1 MQEATGLNVAV
12 YRAGG
17 DPDKA
22 YGTIFVNVVGP
33 RDNAL
38 RSLTPEEHR
47 AVLLGAYAGIEAALP
62 DDAYDLAGTLTLIDH
77 EAVPAKAPTEQP
89 SE

>member
-22 YGTIFVNVVGP
+22 YATVSVSLVGP
-33 RDNAL
+33 RDTAL
-38 RSLTPEEHR
+38 RELTPEERR
-47 AVLLGAYAGIEAALP
+47 AVLVGAFEGMEAALP
-62 DDAYDLAGTLTLIDH
+62 DDTYDLKGTLTLTDH
-77 EAVPAKAPTEQP
+77 ESIPAKEHTEQP
-89 SE
+89 VE

>member
-1 MQEATGLNVAV
+1 MQEATGLSVAV

-17 DPDKA
+17 DPDKS
-22 YGTIFVNVVGP
+22 YGTVHVNIAGP

-47 AVLLGAYAGIEAALP
+47 AVLLGAFAGIEAALP
-62 DDAYDLAGTLTLIDH
+62 DDTYDVTGTITLIDH
-77 EAVPAKAPTEQP
+77 EPVPAKASNEQP
-89 SE
+89 AE